1 VEGALRMVS
10 SSRQSP
16 GYPRL
21 LKKKKKDTH
30 TDKERERM
38 VEKLHC
44 FPHLWDSEAS
54 NGKTRDDIRPE
65 KTNIVL
71 RAPLEYRKEK
81 LKSKNQLV
89 EACLILESVEWVI
102 WEEDL

>member
-1 VEGALRMVS
+1 
-10 SSRQSP
+10 
-16 GYPRL
+16 
-21 LKKKKKDTH
+21 
-30 TDKERERM
+30 M

-54 NGKTRDDIRPE
+54 NGKTRDDVRPE